1 MSKMG
6 WEAAKREME
15 MTASGRDEYIRE
27 GVYIDAISGV
37 EVCEACDCA
46 VENGTC
52 LCSMR
57 RDW

>member
-1 MSKMG
+1 MYNRS
-6 WEAAKREME
+6 RP
-15 MTASGRDEYIRE
+15 MTASGRDEYIGE
-27 GVYIDAISGV
+27 GIYIDAISGV